1 LATIYDRWHKARPTK
16 TDKECPDHKGK
27 TASAE
32 HGVGKRWQVR
42 YRDPVGE
49 QRKENFERRTDA
61 DRRAAEIQRDLDLGT
76 YVDPAL
82 TKITLG
88 VFARQWLAANTAGPT
103 TGVRY
108 EGLVRNHID
117 ARLGHLEIR
126 AFQRPSIIQ
135 GWIKELQEVPLQP
148 STIGGI
154 GDVLSSIFDAAVD
167 DGLISRNPCKAGSV
181 RWPQAVKKVVVPWT
195 RERVLAVVAGL
206 PESFRAGG
214 LVGVGCG
221 LRQGEI
227 FALSEADI
235 DFKGGWLNV
244 NQQIRFVG
252 KTMVF
257 ALPKGD
263 KVRSVPLSP
272 RTAVALRAHL
282 KSFPSTEVAL
292 PWAVEGGKPRTLR
305 LLFVDAKGKPYNR
318 SVFNAGDWK
327 RALLHAGVIPPR
339 VTGSQYFAAAPDDG
353 MHALRHTYA
362 SAQLEGGTSIKALS
376 VFLGHSDAGFTL
388 RTYTHL
394 MPGSEGRSRAAT
406 DDFLGGGG
414 QQDQGTEHVPSAAMC
429 PESALAA

>member
-1 LATIYDRWHKARPTK
+1 
-16 TDKECPDHKGK
+16 
-27 TASAE
+27 
-32 HGVGKRWQVR
+32 
-42 YRDPVGE
+42 
-49 QRKENFERRTDA
+49 
-61 DRRAAEIQRDLDLGT
+61 
-76 YVDPAL
+76 
-82 TKITLG
+82 
-88 VFARQWLAANTAGPT
+88 
-103 TGVRY
+103 VRY

-117 ARLGHLEIR
+117 ARLGHMAIR
-126 AFQRPSIIQ
+126 RFQKPSIIQ
-135 GWIKELQEVPLQP
+135 GWIKELQEIPLQS

-167 DGLISRNPCKAGSV
+167 DGLIYRNPCKAGAV
-181 RWPQAVKKVVVPWT
+181 RWPQPVKKAVVPWS

-206 PESFRAGG
+206 PERFRVGG

-227 FALSEADI
+227 FALSEGDI
-235 DFKGGWLNV
+235 DFEGGWLNV

-263 KVRSVPLSP
+263 KVRSVPLSL
-272 RTAVALRAHL
+272 RTAVALRTHL
-282 KSFPSTEVAL
+282 KSFPSTEVTL

-305 LLFVDAKGKPYNR
+305 LLFVDANGKAYNR

-327 RALLHAGVIPPR
+327 RALVHAGVLPPR
-339 VTGSQYFAAAPDDG
+339 VSGAQYFAAAPDDG

-362 SAQLEGGTSIKALS
+362 SAQLEGGTNIKALS

-394 MPGSEGRSRAAT
+394 MPGSEGRSRSAT
-406 DDFLGGGG
+406 DDFLAGGGH
-414 QQDQGTEHVPSAAMC
+414 QEQGTERVPSAPVC